1 MRSAGK
7 VKKEQTF
14 GAIAI
19 ESLLGVLASDPIGKN
34 IETLVFGSIGS
45 VGAFS

>member
-7 VKKEQTF
+7 VKKEWPF

-19 ESLLGVLASDPIGKN
+19 ESLTDVAACDAIDKN

-45 VGAFS
+45 IGAFS